1 MERNQHTFEEYT
13 VLHEANQ
20 VQHFRDADPRCR
32 AMQLPEG
39 VLLRYTLSQ
48 ALYFYLRSGVNDGNI
63 TTRVYASDSPYDRKK
78 ADIGEVRTPMFAPQ
92 ADQTHLFNIER
103 LLRAWID
110 FVKDTRDQ
118 EQSFKS
124 FEVGE
129 RRD

>member
-1 MERNQHTFEEYT
+1 MDGNQQNFAEYT
-13 VLHEANQ
+13 VLQEASQ

-48 ALYFYLRSGVNDGNI
+48 SLYFYLRSGVNDGHI
-63 TTRVYASDSPYDRKK
+63 TTRVFASDSPYDRKK

-92 ADQTHLFNIER
+92 ADETHLHKLEQ
-103 LLRAWID
+103 LLRSWID
-110 FVKDTRDQ
+110 FVKDAQDV
-118 EQSFKS
+118 EQDFRS
-124 FEVGE
+124 FELGE